1 MIVIDT
7 NVLSALMREV
17 PERAVVQWLDR
28 QAAESIWITSIT
40 LFEARL
46 GLGLLP
52 KGKRRQ
58 SLETAFDKL
67 MVEDLEGRVLD
78 FDQPAA
84 EAAAQLAA
92 GRQRAGQTIDMR
104 DSQIAGIVIAR
115 RARLATRNVRHFA
128 DLNVEVINPWD
139 AKP

>member
-17 PERAVVQWLDR
+17 PERSVVEWLDR
-28 QAAESIWITSIT
+28 QAPDSVWITSIT
-40 LFEARL
+40 LLEARL
-46 GLGLLP
+46 GMALLP

-58 SLETAFDKL
+58 TLESAFEKL
-67 MVEDLEGRVLD
+67 MIEDLEGRILD

-92 GRQRAGQTIDMR
+92 GRQRRGQTIDVR
-104 DSQIAGIVIAR
+104 DTQIAGIVTAR
-115 RARLATRNVRHFA
+115 RAEFATRNVKHFS
-128 DLNVEVINPWD
+128 DLNVAVINPWE
-139 AKP
+139 AH